1 MKNYISLVC
10 LLTINVTEISNY
22 AFYNTIPPA
31 ASSTF
36 TSVSTSTTLFVP
48 IGSKNA
54 YTEAVGRINL
64 LALRNINHS
73 LQPNLF
79 WYTIP
84 HQTRIPILLPL

>member
-10 LLTINVTEISNY
+10 LLTINVTEINNY
-22 AFYNTIPPA
+22 TFYNTIPPA

-36 TSVSTSTTLFVP
+36 TNVSTSTTLFVP
-48 IGSKNA
+48 IGLKNA

-64 LALRNINHS
+64 VALRNINHS
-73 LQPNLF
+73 LQSTSFGIPS
-79 WYTIP
+79 P